1 MTGDKGAMK
10 EDKRNKPAKQN
21 IRQAGKDRE
30 DGGKKIA
37 YMDPCNYK
45 KIKIKLG
52 VKHMIRNREYVKDA
66 QKEGGLKHEEEL
78 ERKE

>member
-1 MTGDKGAMK
+1 
-10 EDKRNKPAKQN
+10 
-21 IRQAGKDRE
+21 
-30 DGGKKIA
+30 
-37 YMDPCNYK
+37 MDPCNDK

-52 VKHMIRNREYVKDA
+52 VKHMIQNREYVKDA